1 MLFLWTALAAIFL
14 LVLNIVF
21 IKYFYWGPGGKPPSS
36 EDESKKNAAPPPTRP
51 IRTAVLF

>member
-36 EDESKKNAAPPPTRP
+36 EDESKKKAAPPPTRP
-51 IRTAVLF
+51 KW